1 MRKKMLPA
9 RSPFRLSL
17 SLIIIFAAGLFL
29 AWPVLSQVESPLL
42 TQEAL
47 ESPALDVNPF
57 LNLLALALIIE
68 RLLEIGVT
76 FFPGLEGKKIEFENK
91 PDQLA
96 KLRLAILQTTMLVG
110 MAMGVLACIIW
121 KFGIIDEIFPG
132 RISNLNIFNQVIT
145 GIIAGAGADPVH
157 QLVLI
162 LVSVRQRLGITALTR
177 R

>member
-1 MRKKMLPA
+1 MRKTMLHA
-9 RSPFRLSL
+9 RSPLHLSV
-17 SLIIIFAAGLFL
+17 SIIIIFAAGLFL
-29 AWPVLSQVESPLL
+29 AWPALSSAGSPLL
-42 TQEAL
+42 PQEVL
-47 ESPALDVNPF
+47 EAPALDVNPF

-76 FFPGLEGKKIEFENK
+76 FFPGLEGKKIQYEDK

-96 KLRLAILQTTMLVG
+96 KLKLAILQITMLIG
-110 MAMGVLACIIW
+110 MAMGILACIIW

-132 RISNLNIFNQVIT
+132 RISNLNLFNQVIT

-162 LVSVRQRLGITALTR
+162 LVSVRQRLGITASAPR
-177 R
+177 